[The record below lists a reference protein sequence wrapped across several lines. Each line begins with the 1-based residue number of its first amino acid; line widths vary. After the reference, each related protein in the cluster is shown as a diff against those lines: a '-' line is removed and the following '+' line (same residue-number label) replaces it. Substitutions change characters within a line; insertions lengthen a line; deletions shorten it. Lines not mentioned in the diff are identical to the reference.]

1 MIKTHRHFRRQCR
14 QSWCWLLLTGL
25 QGLEHSDLRA
35 ALATFVVE
43 SDGQGKQLGVG
54 LVGPD
59 RAENASVFLGKRR
72 SRRGFE
78 LHIFLRGGGAGPSRR
93 ETGRT
98 LLRGHFAAF
107 VW

>member
-1 MIKTHRHFRRQCR
+1 M
-14 QSWCWLLLTGL
+14 
-25 QGLEHSDLRA
+25 RA

-98 LLRGHFAAF
+98 LLRGHFVAL
-107 VW
+107 VR